1 MVTSL
6 DFSSVSLNLP
16 PHNIDAEESILGG
29 ILLDDSAIAHIADK
43 LQPEAFY
50 VSSHQIIYKAALALH
65 KQGLP
70 TDLVHVS
77 TWLHDHKK
85 LEKAGGL
92 ALLTHLVENTV
103 SAVNID
109 RYAALVMDKFFRRE
123 LIQMGNDIAQLG
135 HASEISQESLNRC
148 IQEKLAGEN
157 GLLHKLKTDRQRS
170 IARHSSMISEVEQ
183 IELEIENPSLKYW
196 ELQNVARKFG
206 CSIKVLE
213 ECWYRH
219 LVFGGSLVRETWGQ
233 IKALASEFQEWL
245 LHGFLPKQGLIL
257 LHAAGGVG
265 KTRLFYDWAFCLA
278 TGTPWNGLF
287 NVTAQRRKILLI
299 QTDELPSEMLPALET
314 RGFDENCDIEFVRNW
329 NIENVAGLNKMIEE
343 YDPDHILI
351 DSLNSVSNNS
361 IISENDAAY
370 ARPVLAL
377 RKLSELHSK
386 LIFLI
391 HHSNREGDVR
401 GSTAIKA
408 ACSMEMKLARDP
420 QFPAPDSGRRILTI
434 GKTRSYRRPAEY
446 SIEFDAETGQW
457 NWLGETSKQE
467 TEDTSLPLKERIVNF
482 LAAHRNQ
489 RFEYEELHHELGG
502 GLHSVRRATCELAS
516 DGIISRVKHKR
527 RSLFFLMWDGEPS
540 PQGDKEPNYRYDQQ
554 LNHDHDDHNFDHN
567 QNAQPVSTS
576 ESHDH
581 VIIKNELE
589 KNKMSA
595 ENPRSHDREE
605 KMEARNVEP
614 ASNTVYDRVCDR
626 VCDRAHDQ
634 HDRECD
640 RDHGEEVKP
649 KKPTYMAKAGDRVT
663 VVCTGSKNN
672 GSLGTVKRV
681 YQLEDESCEAEVV
694 LDKKG
699 KIRVPVPG
707 IREFCLIPAKRDY
720 SDRVS
725 LILLALEIQFKEI
738 TRAEFEAIGE
748 TGILNFIKSTN
759 EDCTL
764 EELQDIKT
772 AVLDALPQ
780 SKSLFSVLTSDQ
792 EPDSQQSKGSP
803 VSTKNLP
810 KKGDR
815 VRTSRGA
822 KGEVT
827 LVRTSNPRY
836 EITWDDGTVRNHD
849 LSDLEILDAR
859 KIELGD

>member
-148 IQEKLAGEN
+148 IQEKLAGEH

-287 NVTAQRRKILLI
+287 NVTAQHRKILLI

-614 ASNTVYDRVCDR
+614 ASNTVYDRER
-626 VCDRAHDQ
+626 
-634 HDRECD
+634 DRECD
-640 RDHGEEVKP
+640 RDRELRLQADREAKTAP
-649 KKPTYMAKAGDRVT
+649 EQKNQTYIAKAGDRVT
-663 VVCTGSKNN
+663 VVCAGSQRN
-672 GSLGTVKRV
+672 GCKGTVKRIHE
-681 YQLEDESCEAEVV
+681 LEDKSRQAEVV
-694 LDKKG
+694 LDNQKG
-699 KIRVPVPG
+699 KMHVPVPG
-707 IREFCLIPAKRDY
+707 VFAFCLLPIQADAPTPMCQSNDGGEIFDVPVQTKGVPY
-720 SDRVS
+720 S
-725 LILLALEIQFKEI
+725 A
-738 TRAEFEAIGE
+738 
-748 TGILNFIKSTN
+748 
-759 EDCTL
+759 
-764 EELQDIKT
+764 
-772 AVLDALPQ
+772 
-780 SKSLFSVLTSDQ
+780 
-792 EPDSQQSKGSP
+792 
-803 VSTKNLP
+803 KNLP

-815 VRTSRGA
+815 IRNLHGTEGT
-822 KGEVT
+822 VT
-827 LVRTSNPRY
+827 LVRSHNPRY
-836 EITWDDGTVRNHD
+836 EVTWDGGRKMGYD
-849 LSDLEILDAR
+849 LADLETLDAR
-859 KIELGD
+859 KI

>member
-1 MVTSL
+1 MVASL

-170 IARHSSMISEVEQ
+170 IARHSSMIAEVEA

-219 LVFGGSLVRETWGQ
+219 LVFGGSLVRESWSQ

-245 LHGFLPKQGLIL
+245 LHGFLPKQGLVL

-278 TGTPWNGLF
+278 TGTNWNGLF
-287 NVTAQRRKILLI
+287 NVTAKRRKILLI
-299 QTDELPSEMLPALET
+299 QTDELPSEMLPALEA
-314 RGFDENCDIEFVRNW
+314 RGFDETCDIEFVRNW
-329 NIENVAGLNKMIEE
+329 SIENIAGLNKMIEE
-343 YDPDHILI
+343 YDPDEILI

-377 RKLSELHSK
+377 RKLAEVHSK

-391 HHSNREGDVR
+391 HHSNKSGDVR

-408 ACSMEMKLARDP
+408 ACSMEMKLERDP
-420 QFPAPDSGRRILTI
+420 QFPSIDSGRRILTI
-434 GKTRSYRRPAEY
+434 GKTRSYRRPAQY
-446 SIEFDAETGQW
+446 SVEFDAESGQW
-457 NWLGETSKQE
+457 TWLGETSKQE
-467 TEDTSLPLKERIVNF
+467 TGDADLPLKDRIVNF
-482 LAAHRNQ
+482 LAAHRNK
-489 RFEYEELHHELGG
+489 RFEYEEIQHEVGGALG
-502 GLHSVRRATCELAS
+502 SIRRALSELAS
-516 DGIISRVKHKR
+516 DGIISRVKKGLK
-527 RSLFFLMWDGEPS
+527 SLFFLLWDGEPS
-540 PQGDKEPNYRYDQQ
+540 PQRDKEPNYRDDQRSK
-554 LNHDHDDHNFDHN
+554 HDHDDQTFDHE
-567 QNAQPVSTS
+567 QNAQPVSDS
-576 ESHDH
+576 ENRDH
-581 VIIKNELE
+581 VITKNALA
-589 KNKMSA
+589 KKIICA
-595 ENPRSHDREE
+595 ENPRSHDQTQNSGAQNA
-605 KMEARNVEP
+605 KP
-614 ASNTVYDRVCDR
+614 ASDTENDHAHDHE
-626 VCDRAHDQ
+626 CDRAHDQ

-640 RDHGEEVKP
+640 RDRGGEVKP
-649 KKPTYMAKAGDRVT
+649 KNPTYMAKAGDRVT
-663 VVCTGSKNN
+663 VVCAGSQRN
-672 GSLGTVKRV
+672 GCQGTVK
-681 YQLEDESCEAEVV
+681 QLHELEDKSIQAEVV
-694 LDKKG
+694 LDSGKG
-699 KIRVPVPG
+699 KMHVPVPG
-707 IREFCLIPAKRDY
+707 VFAFCLLPAESEAPDQSNQSSDSTLIFNAPAQAKGVPY
-720 SDRVS
+720 S
-725 LILLALEIQFKEI
+725 A
-738 TRAEFEAIGE
+738 
-748 TGILNFIKSTN
+748 
-759 EDCTL
+759 
-764 EELQDIKT
+764 
-772 AVLDALPQ
+772 
-780 SKSLFSVLTSDQ
+780 
-792 EPDSQQSKGSP
+792 
-803 VSTKNLP
+803 KNLP

-815 VRTSRGA
+815 LTTTYGQEGKVIAVRS
-822 KGEVT
+822 
-827 LVRTSNPRY
+827 SNPRY
-836 EITWDDGTVRNHD
+836 EICWASGKTMHYTLEDLETYDARRVGTVNNANG
-849 LSDLEILDAR
+849 SKAIPS
-859 KIELGD
+859 

>member
-29 ILLDDSAIAHIADK
+29 ILLDDTAIAHIADK

-109 RYAALVMDKFFRRE
+109 RYAALVLDKFFRRE

-148 IQEKLAGEN
+148 IQEKLAGEH

-196 ELQNVARKFG
+196 ELQNVARKYG

-219 LVFGGSLVRETWGQ
+219 LVFNGTLQRETWSQ
-233 IKALASEFQEWL
+233 VKELASEFQEWL
-245 LHGFLPKQGLIL
+245 LHGLLPKQGLVL

-278 TGTPWNGLF
+278 TGTNWNGLF
-287 NVTAQRRKILLI
+287 NVTAKRRRILLV
-299 QTDELPSEMLPALET
+299 QTDELPSEMVPALET
-314 RGFDENCDIEFVRNW
+314 RGFDETCDIEFVRNW
-329 NIENVAGLNKMIEE
+329 NIENIAGLNKMIEE
-343 YDPDHILI
+343 YDPDEILI

-377 RKLSELHSK
+377 RKLSEVHNK

-391 HHSNREGDVR
+391 HHSNKSGDVR

-408 ACSMEMKLARDP
+408 ACSMEMKLERDP
-420 QFPAPDSGRRILTI
+420 QFPAADSGRRILTI
-434 GKTRSYRRPAEY
+434 GKTRSYRRPAQY
-446 SIEFDAETGQW
+446 SVEFEAETGQW
-457 NWLGETSKQE
+457 CWLGETSKQE
-467 TEDTSLPLKERIVNF
+467 SGDTDLPLKDRIVNF

-489 RFEYEELHHELGG
+489 RFEYEELHHCIGG
-502 GLHSVRRATCELAS
+502 ALHSIRRAACELAS
-516 DGIISRVKHKR
+516 DGIISRIKKGV

-540 PQGDKEPNYRYDQQ
+540 PQRDKEPNYRDDQQ
-554 LNHDHDDHNFDHN
+554 SKHDHDDHSFDHSCN
-567 QNAQPVSTS
+567 VPPVSHS
-576 ESHDH
+576 RIHDH

-595 ENPRSHDREE
+595 ENPRSHDRGE
-605 KMEARNVEP
+605 KIEAQNLEP
-614 ASNTVYDRVCDR
+614 VSATVHDRVHDHE
-626 VCDRAHDQ
+626 CDRAHDQ
-634 HDRECD
+634 HDRTHD
-640 RDHGEEVKP
+640 RDHELAKTAPEQKNQ
-649 KKPTYMAKAGDRVT
+649 TYIAKAGDRVT
-663 VVCTGSKNN
+663 VVCAGSQRN
-672 GSLGTVKRV
+672 GCKGTVKRLHE
-681 YQLEDESCEAEVV
+681 LEDKSIQAEVV
-694 LDKKG
+694 LDSGKG
-699 KIRVPVPG
+699 KMHVPVPG
-707 IREFCLIPAKRDY
+707 VFAFCLLPVEAEAPNQASQSSDSTLIFNAPVQSEGVPY
-720 SDRVS
+720 S
-725 LILLALEIQFKEI
+725 A
-738 TRAEFEAIGE
+738 
-748 TGILNFIKSTN
+748 
-759 EDCTL
+759 
-764 EELQDIKT
+764 
-772 AVLDALPQ
+772 
-780 SKSLFSVLTSDQ
+780 
-792 EPDSQQSKGSP
+792 
-803 VSTKNLP
+803 KNLP

-815 VRTSRGA
+815 IRNLHGTEG
-822 KGEVT
+822 KVT

-836 EITWDDGTVRNHD
+836 EVTWDSGRKMGYD
-849 LSDLEILDAR
+849 LADLETLDAR
-859 KIELGD
+859 KI